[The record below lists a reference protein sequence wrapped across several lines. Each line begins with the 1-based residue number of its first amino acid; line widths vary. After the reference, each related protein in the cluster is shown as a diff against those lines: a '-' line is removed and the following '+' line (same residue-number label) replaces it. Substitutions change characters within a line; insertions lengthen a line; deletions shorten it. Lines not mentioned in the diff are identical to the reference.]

1 MGEPVRLP
9 ERKFATVPLGGG
21 LDFATPPIGRNPG
34 FAISAINVEPAPTQ
48 GYRRAVGYDRFDGH
62 PRPSQTKGYYLFR
75 TDGSLAFPAATGF
88 PAVTW
93 SGGSGVLLHTS
104 GGDAFIGALVAPSL
118 AIGDTF
124 TVGGQVFTLTHAP
137 SRAARQLDD
146 AILAAARAADWR
158 RTFIG
163 AVPGIGPVRCVV
175 ALSDSV
181 FAIRD
186 QSVSEAALFKATD
199 AGWVAVGAMGKQF
212 LIRDGYGLDDGD
224 MTLINHTS
232 GLPVDVVAQLA
243 AAGDVGTCTIP
254 DGQTVAFGDALRNAS
269 PTTYAMTLSGAL
281 SSGGSPTANTATN
294 QLAGGTIVS
303 ADSAGWYALVGTT
316 WFPVVSYLLNSG
328 TIHTLTLS
336 NPHGKTVPSNTSIT
350 LYQLTAYA
358 EVQAVSDM
366 TLKAEGKYD
375 TCVFNFFG
383 DPSMRRAYLA
393 SGVQRAIEL
402 REDGRMVPLIANGDD
417 ADDKPSLVEAHAD
430 HLFLAYK
437 GGFYIHSG
445 PSNPLSWSGLLG
457 AEQFAVGDEIT
468 GITTTAGGVL
478 LVTCRNRTVALYGTS
493 PTDWQQKV
501 ISESVGILAGTLQS
515 TFIPVGLSERGLV
528 RLDRVQEYGDFSLNL
543 LDPSEKIQPIIEQFN
558 WAGSSQVASANQYRL
573 YSSAGRNLAIKI
585 NADGEIEV
593 TEVSY
598 GSPVLDVWR
607 YDELAE
613 RQFFTLANAEG
624 YVFELDEDAT
634 SFDGVNINWL
644 LRLAYAHFGSPQ
656 VRKSWRG
663 VEFEHSV
670 QGRLDARLAW
680 SLDYRPGTT
689 SEKQDIH
696 IDASGSGIWNYS
708 SWNNFYWM
716 SETEASSRVIPL
728 DGTGTALSLALSGRS
743 NSEPNFSITGMT
755 VEYIPRRYK
764 RG

>member
-1 MGEPVRLP
+1 MILP
-9 ERKFATVPLGGG
+9 ERKFATVMLGGG
-21 LDFATPPIGRNPG
+21 LDFATPPIARNPG
-34 FAISAINVEPAPTQ
+34 FAISAINVEPGVTQ
-48 GYRRAVGYDRFDGH
+48 GYRRTLGYDRFDGH
-62 PRPSQTKGYYLFR
+62 PQPSQTKGYYLFR
-75 TDGSLAFPAATGF
+75 TDGSVALPSSDGF

-93 SGGSGVLLHTS
+93 IGGSGVLLHTS
-104 GGDAFIGALVAPSL
+104 GGDAFIGSLSDPSL
-118 AIGDTF
+118 VMGATF
-124 TVGGQVFTLTHAP
+124 TIAGQAFTLTHGP
-137 SRAARQLDD
+137 SRAARQQSD
-146 AILAAARAADWR
+146 AIIASAKAADWR

-175 ALSDSV
+175 ALSDAV

-186 QSVSEAALFKATD
+186 QSVSEAALFKATGT
-199 AGWVAVGAMGKQF
+199 GWQAVGAMGKQF

-224 MTLINHTS
+224 MQLIKHSS
-232 GLPVDVVAQLA
+232 GTVVDVVAQLV
-243 AAGDVGTCTIP
+243 AAGDVGTCTVP
-254 DGQTVAFGDALRNAS
+254 NGQTVAFGDILHTPPASTNAV
-269 PTTYAMTLSGAL
+269 TLSVALTNGAT
-281 SSGGSPTANTATN
+281 PTADTATN
-294 QLAGGTIVS
+294 QLGGGTIAA
-303 ADSAGWYALVGTT
+303 ADAAGWYALVGTT
-316 WFPVVSYLLNSG
+316 WFKVVSYLLKTG
-328 TIHTLTLS
+328 TIHTLILS
-336 NPHGKTVPSNTSIT
+336 NPHSKAVPGNTSVT
-350 LYQLTAYA
+350 LYKLAAFA

-478 LVTCRNRTVALYGTS
+478 LVTCRNRTVALYGAS

-501 ISESVGILAGTLQS
+501 ISESVGVIAGTLQS

-543 LDPSEKIQPIIEQFN
+543 LDPSEKIQPVIGQFN
-558 WAGSSQVASANQYRL
+558 WVGSSQVAAANQYRL

-585 NADGEIEV
+585 NADGSIEA

-607 YDELAE
+607 YDELIE

-624 YVFELDEDAT
+624 YVFELDDDAT
-634 SFDGVNINWL
+634 SFDGRDINWL
-644 LRLAYAHFGSPQ
+644 LRLAYSHFGSPQ

-670 QGRLDARLAW
+670 QGRFSARLAW
-680 SLDYRPGTT
+680 SLDYRPGIT
-689 SEKQDIH
+689 SDKQDLH
-696 IDASGSGIWNYS
+696 TDVSGSGIWNYS

-716 SETEASSRVIPL
+716 SETEMSSRVFSL

-743 NSEPNFSITGMT
+743 SFETSFNIAGMT

>member
-1 MGEPVRLP
+1 MNLP

-34 FAISAINVEPAPTQ
+34 FAISAINVEPATTH
-48 GYRRAVGYDRFDGH
+48 GYRRTLGYDRFDGH
-62 PRPSQTKGYYLFR
+62 PRPSQTKSYYLFR
-75 TDGSLAFPAATGF
+75 TDGSLAFPSAEGF
-88 PAVTW
+88 PAIIW
-93 SGGSGVLLHTS
+93 AGGSGVLLHAS
-104 GGDAFIGALVAPSL
+104 GGDAFIGALSAPSL
-118 AIGDTF
+118 TAGATF

-146 AILAAARAADWR
+146 SITAAARAADWR

-186 QSVSEAALFKATD
+186 QSVSEAALFKATST
-199 AGWVAVGAMGKQF
+199 GWQAVGAMGKQF

-224 MTLINHTS
+224 MQLVKHAG
-232 GLPVDVVAQLA
+232 GLTVDVVAQLA
-243 AAGDVGTCTIP
+243 AAGDVGTCTVP
-254 DGQTVAFGDALRNAS
+254 NGQVVVFGDILRSAPISTN
-269 PTTYAMTLSGAL
+269 AMTLSAAMT
-281 SSGGSPTANTATN
+281 SGTTPTADTATN
-294 QLAGGTIVS
+294 QLGGGTIAA
-303 ADSAGWYALVGTT
+303 ADAAGWYALVGTT
-316 WFPVVSYLLNSG
+316 WFKVVSYLLKTG
-328 TIHTLTLS
+328 AIHTLILS
-336 NPHGKTVPSNTSIT
+336 NPHGKAVPSNTSIT
-350 LYQLTAYA
+350 LYKLAAFA

-366 TLKAEGKYD
+366 TLKAEGKFD
-375 TCVFNFFG
+375 TCVFNFYG
-383 DPSMRRAYLA
+383 DPAMRRAYLA
-393 SGVQRAIEL
+393 SGVQRALEL
-402 REDGRMVPLIANGDD
+402 REDGRMVPLIANGNDLDD
-417 ADDKPSLVEAHAD
+417 MPTMVEAHAD

-543 LDPSEKIQPIIEQFN
+543 LDQSEKIQPVIEQFN
-558 WAGSSQVASANQYRL
+558 WVGSSQIAAANQYRL

-585 NADGEIEV
+585 NADGAIEA

-607 YDELAE
+607 YDELVE
-613 RQFFTLANAEG
+613 RQFFALANAEG

-634 SFDGVNINWL
+634 SFDGANINWL

-670 QGRLDARLAW
+670 QGRFDARLAW
-680 SLDYRPGTT
+680 SLDYRPGIS

>member
-34 FAISAINVEPAPTQ
+34 FAISAINIEPAPTQ
-48 GYRRAVGYDRFDGH
+48 GYRRALGYDRFDGH
-62 PRPSQTKGYYLFR
+62 SSPSQTKGYYLFI
-75 TDGSLAFPAATGF
+75 TDGSLAFPSATGF
-88 PAVTW
+88 PEVTW

-104 GGDAFIGALVAPSL
+104 AGDAFIGALTGPSL
-118 AIGDTF
+118 AAGETF
-124 TVGGQVFTLTHAP
+124 AIGGQVFTLTHAP
-137 SRAARQLDD
+137 SRAARKIDD
-146 AILAAARAADWR
+146 AITAAARAADWR

-199 AGWVAVGAMGKQF
+199 DGWVAVGAMGKQF

-224 MTLINHTS
+224 MQLINDAS
-232 GLPVDVVAQLA
+232 GLTVDVVAQLSG
-243 AAGDVGTCTIP
+243 AGDVGTCTVAP
-254 DGQTVAFGDALRNAS
+254 GQTVALGNVLYSPDGDPFALN
-269 PTTYAMTLSGAL
+269 LSVAL
-281 SSGGSPTANTATN
+281 SQGATPTADTTN
-294 QLAGGTIVS
+294 QYSNAEIP
-303 ADSAGWYALVGTT
+303 AANAAGWYVKVGTL
-316 WFPVVSYLLNSG
+316 WFKLVSYLKKTG
-328 TIHTLTLS
+328 QTYTIILD
-336 NPHGKTVPSNTSIT
+336 NPHGYTVPSNTTVSVRKMFSF
-350 LYQLTAYA
+350 A
-358 EVQAVSDM
+358 EVQTVSDM

-558 WAGSSQVASANQYRL
+558 WVGSSQVASANQYRL

-585 NADGEIEV
+585 NADGSIEA

-607 YDELAE
+607 YDEIKE

-624 YVFELDEDAT
+624 YVYELDEDAT
-634 SFDGVNINWL
+634 SFDGANINWL

-656 VRKSWRG
+656 VRKAWRG

-670 QGRLDARLAW
+670 QGRMDARLAW
-680 SLDYRPGTT
+680 SLDYRPGIT
-689 SEKQDIH
+689 SNRMDVH
-696 IDASGSGIWNYS
+696 IDASSSGIWNYS
-708 SWNNFYWM
+708 NWNNFYWM
-716 SETEASSRVIPL
+716 SETEESSRVIQL

-743 NSEPNFSITGMT
+743 SSEPNFSITGMT